1 MNFLEV
7 LEKIEQDSETT
18 VSKGARFERLIQ
30 GLLLTTPVYGC
41 NKDAKVYL
49 WSEWPYRNEFAGHD
63 SGIDLV
69 VEKENGEFIAVQ
81 CKFHRSKIDQKE
93 IASFVATIGK
103 SFNINGNWHK
113 FSNGLLFITDELTR
127 TAEQLIENREIPIT
141 KVTPIK
147 MNELGVD
154 WDELYSG
161 HFGTSAKA
169 KKKTIRDYQIEAV
182 QKTHEHFKNHDRGK
196 LIMAC
201 GTGKTFTSL
210 RIAEKETQGKGIV
223 LFLAPSIALVG
234 QTLRKWMVD
243 ADENIVIHP
252 LCVCSDPSVGKR
264 KKEEDHFDDSI
275 SSIDCLVSTDAEATA
290 AQIRKFTEEF
300 PNELTVVFSTYQS
313 IEVIHEAQEILREKY
328 PEKFEFDLTICDEA
342 HRTTGKVLDSESIS
356 YFNLVHISE
365 YIKSKR
371 RLYMTATPRL
381 YKENLKKEAK
391 NQGIYL
397 WSMDDEEQFGE
408 EIYRLGFGEA
418 VKRDLLA
425 DYKVIILTISK
436 SSLPKEIRFSNND
449 KVSELSTDDCTKLVG
464 CIEALSKN
472 VVTENGILRNSAGNQ
487 QQMMKTAVA
496 FCNFINPRAKNG
508 SRRKGIAST
517 VVAEKLNDCTYRK
530 SLPDTE
536 QKYVVEVKAKHV
548 DGTMSASERDS
559 ALRWLKEKCPENE
572 CHILTNVRC
581 LSEGVDVPSLDAVIF
596 LAGMESEIDVVQAVG
611 RVMRKSEGKKYGY
624 IIIPVVIPD
633 FVDVDLALSTS
644 DKFKTV
650 WKVIR
655 ALKAHDERLD
665 AIVNKIELNRGRP
678 NSIGICTIGDDE
690 LETKLSEQLFL
701 QFRDAS
707 SKIYAKLYEKLGTR
721 DHWQTWA
728 ARVADIAKN
737 HSERIQKLIHADHD
751 HEQAFKQF
759 LNGLH
764 RNINPNISEQEAI
777 DMLAQHI
784 IIKPI
789 FEALFEGDEFAKKN
803 PISIAMQKV
812 LDLLD
817 QDYEEK
823 DKGLLKYYEY
833 VKDQIGNIDNAAGKQ
848 KIIKELYGNFFK
860 IAFKK
865 MSEQHGIVY
874 TPIEIVDFML
884 HSVNDILK
892 KEFGRT
898 LSDENVNI
906 IDPFTGTGT
915 FITRLLQSGLIEP
928 KDLKRKYENEIF
940 ANELI
945 LLAYYVASVNI
956 ESVYHDLTGDNE
968 IFKGICLTD
977 TFQLG
982 ERPETELFTDRFPKN
997 SARLEKE
1004 VKTPIHVIISNPPY
1018 SIGQKN
1024 ANDNAQNMKYEKLDE
1039 SIRKTYAEKSAAN
1052 LKKGLYDSYIRAF
1065 RWASDRIDSENGGMV
1080 AFITNSGWLDGNS
1093 ADGFRKCLQ
1102 EEFSSI
1108 YILNLKGDAYKG
1120 KKEGGNVFDIKTPV
1134 AITILVK
1141 NPHVEKK
1148 IADIF
1153 YADIGDNLKKQEK
1166 FERMNSWKSIAN
1178 IQHVQI
1184 IPNEYGDW
1192 IDQRS
1197 EASKDFQKF
1206 IPIEAIEKLN
1216 HNSESFFLLHS
1227 MGLNTARDSWCYNS
1241 SENELIKNI
1250 NTTIDFYNET
1260 LEKSKSTTSEDLEK
1274 FIEDNSSKFSWDRSN
1289 KKDLSLGKKYLFNT
1303 GSINQS
1309 MYRPFFKQI
1318 CYFDRQLNN
1327 CVYQLPKIFPT
1338 KDFQNLVICFV
1349 GKGSNKSSFPIITS
1363 CIPCLDILCKTQCC
1377 PLYYKTEYLSEGL
1390 FLSEKS
1396 EKQYAI
1402 TDFILR
1408 EYKKL
1413 DQSITKEDIFY
1424 SVYGFLHSQE
1434 YLKKYAADLK
1444 RSLPRLP
1451 LLSKEN
1457 FWIFSKAGRDL
1468 ADLHLNYETIGAPE
1482 CVIVEG
1488 AESGHFEVEKMKFLS
1503 KNDKSSIVYN
1513 NYITVKNI
1521 PEEAYEYVL
1530 NGRSAI
1536 EWVMRNYQ
1544 IKIDKASGIKND
1556 PNLWGQEHGNP
1567 RYILDVLLGVINIS
1581 IKTMEI
1587 VRRLPSCNL

>member
-1 MNFLEV
+1 MTFLDV
-7 LEKIEQDSETT
+7 LEKIEQNSNNT
-18 VSKGARFERLIQ
+18 VDKGTQFERLIQ
-30 GLLLTTPVYGC
+30 RLLQTTPVYGC
-41 NKDAKVYL
+41 NDERTKVYL
-49 WSEWPYRNEFAGHD
+49 WNEWPYRNQFAGHD

-69 VEKENGEFIAVQ
+69 AEKENGEFIAVQ
-81 CKFHRSKIDQKE
+81 CKFHRNRIHQEEID
-93 IASFVATIGK
+93 SFVATTGK
-103 SFNINGNWHK
+103 SFYINENK
-113 FSNGLLFITDELTR
+113 CRFSSGLLFITHELSK
-127 TAEQLIENREIPIT
+127 TAEQLIENQNPPIT
-141 KVTPIK
+141 KVTQGK
-147 MNELGVD
+147 MDDLGVN
-154 WDELYSG
+154 WEELYYG
-161 HFGTSAKA
+161 NFGRRAKE
-169 KKKTIRDYQIEAV
+169 KRKEIRDYQIEAV
-182 QKTHEHFKNHDRGK
+182 KKTHEHFKNHDRGK

-210 RIAEKETQGKGIV
+210 CIATKETGGKGLV

-243 ADENIVIHP
+243 ADEGVNIHP

-275 SSIDCLVSTDAEATA
+275 SSIDCLVSTDSEATA

-300 PNELTVVFSTYQS
+300 PNDLTVVFSTYQS
-313 IEVIHEAQEILREKY
+313 IEVIHEAQEILRGKD

-342 HRTTGKVLDSESIS
+342 HRTTGKVLDSELMS
-356 YFNLVHISE
+356 YFNRVHISE

-418 VKRDLLA
+418 VKRGLLA
-425 DYKVIILTISK
+425 DYKVITLALR
-436 SSLPKEIRFSNND
+436 SSAIPEGVQLGGDENSL
-449 KVSELSTDDCTKLVG
+449 LSTDGCTKLIG
-464 CIEALSKN
+464 CINALSKN
-472 VVTENGILRNSAGNQ
+472 VVTEDGVLKDTPGERRQA
-487 QQMMKTAVA
+487 MMKTAVA
-496 FCNFINPRAKNG
+496 FCNSIDEPKRARSK
-508 SRRKGIAST
+508 KGLASKT
-517 VVAEKLNDCTYRK
+517 VTHRLNECEYGK
-530 SLPDTE
+530 KHPSL
-536 QKYVVEVKAKHV
+536 VKVSAQHV
-548 DGTMSASERDS
+548 DGTMPASDRDR
-559 ALRWLKEKCPENE
+559 ALCWLKEKFPDNE
-572 CHILTNVRC
+572 CRILTNVRC

-596 LAGMESEIDVVQAVG
+596 LAGMSSEIDVIQAVG
-611 RVMRKSEGKKYGY
+611 RVMRMAPGKQYGY

-633 FVDVDLALSTS
+633 FVDIDEALTS
-644 DKFKTV
+644 SEFETV
-650 WKVIR
+650 WRVIR
-655 ALKAHDERLD
+655 ALKSHDERLD
-665 AIVNKIELNRGRP
+665 ATINKIQLNNKSPQNLIVATLGEE
-678 NSIGICTIGDDE
+678 N
-690 LETKLSEQLFL
+690 LETTASTQEQMYL
-701 QFRDAS
+701 QFKDAP

-721 DHWQTWA
+721 DHWKTWA

-737 HSERIQKLIHADHD
+737 HSERIKNLIHTDHD
-751 HEQAFKQF
+751 HEQAFKEF

-789 FEALFEGDEFAKKN
+789 FEALFENDEFAKKN
-803 PISIAMQKV
+803 PISISMQKV

-817 QDYEEK
+817 KDYEEK
-823 DKGLLKYYEY
+823 DKGLLRYYEY
-833 VKDQIGNIDNAAGKQ
+833 VKDQIKDIDNAEGKQ

-860 IAFKK
+860 IAFEK
-865 MSEQHGIVY
+865 MSNQHGIVY
-874 TPIEIVDFML
+874 TPIEIVDFMI

-915 FITRLLQSGLIEP
+915 FVTRLLQSGLINP
-928 KDLKRKYENEIF
+928 KDLPRKYEREIF
-940 ANELI
+940 ANEMI

-956 ESVYHDLTGDNE
+956 ESVYHDLTGSDE

-982 ERPETELFTDRFPKN
+982 ERPESELFTDRFPKN

-1018 SIGQKN
+1018 RARQKN
-1024 ANDNAQNMKYEKLDE
+1024 VNDSAKNMKYVKLDE
-1039 SIRKTYAEKSAAN
+1039 SIRKTYVERSSSGNKN
-1052 LKKGLYDSYIRAF
+1052 VLYDSYIRAF
-1065 RWASDRIDSENGGMV
+1065 RWASDRIDPKNGGV
-1080 AFITNSGWLDGNS
+1080 IAFITNSGWLDGN
-1093 ADGFRKCLQ
+1093 ATDGFRKCLQ

-1108 YILNLKGDAYKG
+1108 YVLNLKGAAFNG
-1120 KKEGGNVFDIKTPV
+1120 ENEGESVFGIKTGV

-1141 NPHVEKK
+1141 NPHAEKK

-1153 YADIGDNLKKQEK
+1153 YADIGNNLKRQEK

-1178 IQHVQI
+1178 TQHVQI
-1184 IPNEYGDW
+1184 VPNEYGDW
-1192 IDQRS
+1192 INQRS
-1197 EASKDFQKF
+1197 EESKDFQKF
-1206 IPIEAIEKLN
+1206 IPIESAKKLN

-1227 MGLNTARDSWCYNS
+1227 LGLETKRDSWCYNF
-1241 SENELIKNI
+1241 SEKELIKNI

-1260 LEKSKSTTSEDLEK
+1260 LEKSKSATSKSDIAK
-1274 FIEDNSSKFSWDRSN
+1274 FIVPDSTKISWADNTKKNLIRKIKYEFN
-1289 KKDLSLGKKYLFNT
+1289 KDFVVQG
-1303 GSINQS
+1303 
-1309 MYRPFFKQI
+1309 MYRPFFKQN
-1318 CYFDRQLNN
+1318 CYFNRLLNER
-1327 CVYQLPKIFPT
+1327 VYQIPKIFPT
-1338 KDFQNLVICFV
+1338 QDFKNLVICFV
-1349 GKGSNKSSFPIITS
+1349 GKGEKLTSFPLITNLVPDLHIIST
-1363 CIPCLDILCKTQCC
+1363 TQCV
-1377 PLYYKTEYLSEGL
+1377 PLYYQTEYLSEGL
-1390 FLSEKS
+1390 ILSGMP
-1396 EKQYAI
+1396 EKQYAV

-1408 EYKKL
+1408 KYQKL
-1413 DQSITKEDIFY
+1413 DKSITKEDIFF

-1444 RSLPRLP
+1444 KSLPRLP

-1457 FWIFSKAGRDL
+1457 FWIFSKAGRQL
-1468 ADLHLNYETIGAPE
+1468 AELHLNYETISAPSG
-1482 CVIVEG
+1482 VIVEG
-1488 AESGHFEVEKMKFLS
+1488 EEFGHFEVQKIKFLS
-1503 KNDKSSIVYN
+1503 KNDKSAIAFN

-1544 IKIDKASGIKND
+1544 IKTDKDSGIKND

-1587 VRRLPSCNL
+1587 VKKLPRDF